1 MLSSSSPATKARSGW
16 SRGFTLI
23 ELLVVIAIIA
33 ILIALLLPAV
43 QQAREAARR
52 TQCRNSLKQ
61 LGLAVHNY
69 HDVYNRL
76 PIGTRYSTAAP
87 NWRIGLLPY
96 LDQAPV
102 FNRLNFAD
110 SFSGANYGTNS
121 VLNNLFIPVYKCAS
135 SPLPGNANSGNYAQ
149 NAAAGMTH
157 DYVGIAGGIDSTG
170 VIPATQCSPE
180 HRYGGITCVN
190 GLLTG
195 NYCYGLRDVTDGT
208 SNVMV
213 IAEQSGSIGTS
224 DIRANYYGGWG
235 GFTRPMGPGTD
246 TTATLTSWTSST
258 DTWGTG
264 ITTVRYAIN
273 PKTTATGMN
282 EVYDMNTALT
292 SYHSGGINALMT
304 DGAVRF
310 ISENINFVNLVNLA
324 SKADGVP
331 LGDF

>member
-1 MLSSSSPATKARSGW
+1 MPSTSCSRPRSR
-16 SRGFTLI
+16 SRWGQGFTLI

-69 HDVYNRL
+69 HDTYNRL
-76 PIGTRYSTAAP
+76 PMGTRAGTTAP
-87 NWRIGLLPY
+87 NWRIALLPG

-102 FNRLNFAD
+102 FNKLNFAD
-110 SFSGANYGTNS
+110 SFSGAGYGTNS
-121 VLNNLFIPVYKCAS
+121 VLNGLFIPVFKCAS

-149 NAAAGMTH
+149 NSAAGMTH
-157 DYVGIAGGIDSTG
+157 DYVGIAGGYDATN
-170 VIPATQCSPE
+170 VIPTSGCSPE

-190 GLLTG
+190 GLLTA
-195 NYCYGLRDVTDGT
+195 NYCYNFRDATDGT
-208 SNVMV
+208 SNTM
-213 IAEQSGSIGTS
+213 IIGEQSGSIGNA

-235 GFTRPMGPGTD
+235 GFTQAMPATAQYATWSSGTD
-246 TTATLTSWTSST
+246 V
-258 DTWGTG
+258 WGTG
-264 ITTVRYAIN
+264 ITSVRYAIN
-273 PKTTATGMN
+273 PKTTAGGMD

-324 SKADGVP
+324 SKNDGVP